1 MAQQKSTAKR
11 LSNIRRQLSGRE
23 FSLQAKPEALN
34 YSLSTNLTLK
44 QSENNSELSYLKT
57 DLLKIALL
65 MSFAIGF
72 QLVLFVLKNH
82 GLKVM
87 GF

>member
-1 MAQQKSTAKR
+1 MAQQKSTEKK

-23 FSLQAKPEALN
+23 FSLQAKPQVLN
-34 YSLSTNLTLK
+34 YSLPINASLK
-44 QSENNSELSYLKT
+44 QSKNTSELSYLKT
-57 DLLKIALL
+57 DLLRIVLL

-72 QLVLFVLKNH
+72 QLVLFVLRSH